1 MYLRSLLGFIDLS
14 PWMCALDWVITGDEI
29 GAGGIEADP
38 RDVRAVF
45 YPYLAAGVPL
55 YFKQWGG
62 RHNKAL
68 KNTLAGEKWAQ
79 LGGYISH
86 NACR

>member
-1 MYLRSLLGFIDLS
+1 MADRTSI
-14 PWMCALDWVITGDEI
+14 PITQATWNPITGGDR
-29 GAGGIEADP
+29 DP
-38 RDVRAVF
+38 RDVRAVL

-86 NACR
+86 NVCR